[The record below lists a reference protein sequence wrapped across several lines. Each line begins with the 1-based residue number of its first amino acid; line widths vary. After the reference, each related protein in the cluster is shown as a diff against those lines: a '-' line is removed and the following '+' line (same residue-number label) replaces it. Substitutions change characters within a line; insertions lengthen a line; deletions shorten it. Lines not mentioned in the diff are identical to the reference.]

1 MRNSRNKNSKPFG
14 LENVSNREM
23 FYLGEK
29 NKNKIKKDM
38 NRNKISLPVCRK
50 SYSKKGGGCDQFFS
64 IFNKRR
70 KRKDLLRKLKPDGS
84 K

>member
-29 NKNKIKKDM
+29 KKKDM

-50 SYSKKGGGCDQFFS
+50 SYSKKRGGCDQFFS